1 MADTSYRRPPT
12 FFEMLEGFVNIK
24 IDENQDFNPDDPIK
38 VVPREENEINQKI
51 ELPTKLYENFFKKN
65 ENDLSLFEKT
75 DEEKEE
81 EIKKVEEEIKE
92 ELTDYEKQK
101 EEKIKKVKEID
112 VEFNKTLK
120 HEPYWEFTYNE
131 ITNKIFIRRTLKCLI
146 KSNFADDDTEFSERY
161 KYVTGKKFF

>member
-65 ENDLSLFEKT
+65 ENDLTLFEKT

-92 ELTDYEKQK
+92 ELNDFENQK
-101 EEKIKKVKEID
+101 DEKIKKVKEID
-112 VEFNKTLK
+112 KEFNKTLT

-131 ITNKIFIRRTLKCLI
+131 FKDKIFIRRTLNSLI
-146 KSNFADDDTEFSERY
+146 KINYIDEDTEFSERY
-161 KYVTGKKFF
+161 KYVTGKNIF